1 MRSIFHLNW
10 SEKRK
15 EIIKKCQKEQKQLK
29 DMKDALLFTEY
40 ATEQE
45 LDTKTSKEIEQIY
58 HEMRLE
64 RES

>member
-1 MRSIFHLNW
+1 MGIIFNFNW
-10 SEKRK
+10 SKKRK
-15 EIIKKCQKEQKQLK
+15 ESIKRCQKEQKQLK
-29 DMKDALLFTEY
+29 DMKDALIFTEY

-45 LDTKTSKEIEQIY
+45 LDTKILKEIEQIY

>member
-1 MRSIFHLNW
+1 MGTIFNFNW

-15 EIIKKCQKEQKQLK
+15 EIIKRCQKEQKQLK
-29 DMKDALLFTEY
+29 DMKDALIFTEY
-40 ATEQE
+40 ATEKE